1 MRYENH
7 LGHTKTT
14 CFWKSS
20 ERKQNQSLS
29 HGHMIQDIPGLIGVI
44 WDDLNLA
51 KEQTS
56 QESIHEGIL
65 VAEAFDKFLG
75 CLVGHHG
82 SAQSQVDWVSH
93 EDLTKVPFWN
103 PTKTDGSKV

>member
-1 MRYENH
+1 M
-7 LGHTKTT
+7 
-14 CFWKSS
+14 
-20 ERKQNQSLS
+20 
-29 HGHMIQDIPGLIGVI
+29 I

-82 SAQSQVDWVSH
+82 SPQSQVDWVSH
-93 EDLTKVPFWN
+93 KDPTKVPFWN
-103 PTKTDGSKV
+103 PTKKGWVKSVKSVHRISGEQF